1 MKINTKRHTQRR
13 QMHTTIVIS
22 QSSTKSM
29 VKQNER
35 KTHKQNERKTHK
47 QRERERITVKQTW
60 AKMGKKGG
68 VKKEMQKE
76 RGRDCVCFGSLPFTP
91 WVYIL

>member
-47 QRERERITVKQTW
+47 QRERERELQSSRHGLRW
-60 AKMGKKGG
+60 
-68 VKKEMQKE
+68 E
-76 RGRDCVCFGSLPFTP
+76 RKV
-91 WVYIL
+91 V

>member
-1 MKINTKRHTQRR
+1 MRERHT
-13 QMHTTIVIS
+13 
-22 QSSTKSM
+22 
-29 VKQNER
+29 N
-35 KTHKQNERKTHK
+35 
-47 QRERERITVKQTW
+47 RERERITVKQTW

-68 VKKEMQKE
+68 VKKEIQKE

>member
-1 MKINTKRHTQRR
+1 
-13 QMHTTIVIS
+13 MHTTVVIR

-35 KTHKQNERKTHK
+35 KTHKQ
-47 QRERERITVKQTW
+47 RERERIAVKQTW
-60 AKMGKKGG
+60 TKMGKKGG
-68 VKKEMQKE
+68 VKKEIQEE